1 MLETAFYP
9 QFPLFL
15 EILLNT
21 AHISIVYIS
30 YLSKHSYATK
40 ASTFLPRAVD
50 VVQSVSLFF
59 TGAFWLIFS
68 LSLSFLIG
76 FLMLESRSI
85 LSALLLIDT

>member
-21 AHISIVYIS
+21 AHISIVYVS
-30 YLSKHSYATK
+30 YLSKHSYTTK

-68 LSLSFLIG
+68 LSLFFNWLPNVG
-76 FLMLESRSI
+76 K
-85 LSALLLIDT
+85 